1 MAVAATKQPSGATPA
16 SITIPATPA
25 ERNLLSAASA
35 WIPPSAASD
44 YLRSPARGGAAAAEH
59 SITAGDLAEWRGQHP
74 SDPLRPP
81 AGVDNMDKGTLKNYR
96 PPQHPTSRLLQSIP
110 PRAPSRSS
118 RANILSYTL
127 HLATSSRLTSYSSGS
142 GSRQLLQLAELERDT
157 QDTFEIDEAWFDAEQ
172 KTQGL
177 WKLGANLLRSSRREG
192 VLPASVLRRVE
203 LAELAE
209 ETLLSPAAD
218 RAVTKID
225 AESVQPS
232 AHVEELVTLKALT
245 APDPTTLY
253 HTTSASTTGLEGE
266 PSTGRPRVCS
276 VAQSLIDLKFGGQAD
291 PAEATSPVLD
301 GIKPLSASPR
311 DGAEAD
317 APGASGSGSSAAAAV
332 AGPSSTPHMDYR
344 IVLSQSMRARARSI
358 FATSPLPALPASYC
372 RRHRVR
378 SCGVCHAL
386 IAAASDRQSDHA
398 SMRRKNI
405 PGAGLRAGDLQVQVG
420 ASGGAGV
427 GAKKPLA
434 QLIPE
439 FLKLSA
445 ALLRDVKEAANRRPT
460 SAAGPNKQDQDAFH
474 EAILADLTRME
485 DHRVGGGVFT
495 TQQQQAGKTATEGLS
510 ASASSSGIA
519 TPLEVVIQVTAAWY
533 DLLTGLLVQACL
545 EGYLVDGWTGTEG
558 VETLFGLGCG
568 VWEGRGWSAT
578 AAFAAR
584 QAAPVPRSET
594 SRPSRTVSNAASD
607 DSEGDD
613 DDDDAID
620 EATALQRKKDH
631 EAALLVE
638 AGQALFGSRDI
649 AQADYERNMRD
660 RTQEFLNVPNG
671 KTLHQHLDSLNM
683 QYPLSQF
690 EDDLVDFLEASMHF
704 LGKPALAKYDPRA
717 TAAAP
722 ASSVASSTAGST
734 TTGEPDPYALLRWFA
749 PAASGTVSPPER
761 PRSGAAGRQASPS
774 GQDERSRKRAR
785 AA

>member
-1 MAVAATKQPSGATPA
+1 MAVAATKPSGTPA

-35 WIPPSAASD
+35 WIPPLAASGT
-44 YLRSPARGGAAAAEH
+44 LRNAARGGEH
-59 SITAGDLAEWRGQHP
+59 CITAGDLAEWRGQHP

-177 WKLGANLLRSSRREG
+177 WKLGANLLRSNRREG
-192 VLPASVLRRVE
+192 SLPVSVLRRVE

-209 ETLLSPAAD
+209 EALLSPTAD
-218 RAVTKID
+218 RAITKID
-225 AESVQPS
+225 SESVQAS
-232 AHVEELVTLKALT
+232 AQVEELVALKTLT

-253 HTTSASTTGLEGE
+253 HTTSASSTGLESE

-276 VAQSLIDLKFGGQAD
+276 VAQSLIDLKFGGKSD
-291 PAEATSPVLD
+291 PSEATSPLFED
-301 GIKPLSASPR
+301 GKPLSASPL
-311 DGAEAD
+311 DGPPPAPD
-317 APGASGSGSSAAAAV
+317 ASASAAV

-344 IVLSQSMRARARSI
+344 IVLSQSMRTRARSI
-358 FATSPLPALPASYC
+358 FATSPLPSLPASYC

-386 IAAASDRQSDHA
+386 IAAASERDS
-398 SMRRKNI
+398 S
-405 PGAGLRAGDLQVQVG
+405 
-420 ASGGAGV
+420 
-427 GAKKPLA
+427 
-434 QLIPE
+434 PE

-445 ALLRDVKEAANRRPT
+445 ALLQDVKDAANNRAT
-460 SAAGPNKQDQDAFH
+460 SMDGSGDAGPDAFH
-474 EAILADLTRME
+474 EAILADLARTE
-485 DHRVGGGVFT
+485 DRGAGASTFA
-495 TQQQQAGKTATEGLS
+495 TQQQKGKAPTEGRSAAAS
-510 ASASSSGIA
+510 ASASASTSGTA
-519 TPLEVVIQVTAAWY
+519 TPTEVAIQVTAAWY

-568 VWEGRGWSAT
+568 VWEGRGWSA
-578 AAFAAR
+578 AAALASR
-584 QAAPVPRSET
+584 PAAPISRSET

-607 DSEGDD
+607 SEEDD

-620 EATALQRKKDH
+620 EATSMQRKKDQ
-631 EAALLVE
+631 EAALLVG
-638 AGQALFGSRDI
+638 AGQALFGSRDV
-649 AQADYERNMRD
+649 AQADYELNMRD
-660 RTQEFLNVPNG
+660 RTQEFLNVPSG
-671 KTLHQHLDSLNM
+671 KTLHQHLDTLNM

-690 EDDLVDFLEASMHF
+690 EDDLVDFLEATMHF

-717 TAAAP
+717 SNGAAP
-722 ASSVASSTAGST
+722 VSSVASSTAGST
-734 TTGEPDPYALLRWFA
+734 TTGEPDPYALLQWFA
-749 PAASGTVSPPER
+749 PASFGSISSLEQ
-761 PRSGAAGRQASPS
+761 PRSAAGRQASPS
-774 GQDERSRKRAR
+774 GQDERSRKRLR

>member
-1 MAVAATKQPSGATPA
+1 MKL
-16 SITIPATPA
+16 TIDVCCA
-25 ERNLLSAASA
+25 
-35 WIPPSAASD
+35 D
-44 YLRSPARGGAAAAEH
+44 
-59 SITAGDLAEWRGQHP
+59 
-74 SDPLRPP
+74 
-81 AGVDNMDKGTLKNYR
+81 R

-192 VLPASVLRRVE
+192 SLPVSVLRRVE

-209 ETLLSPAAD
+209 EALLSPTAD
-218 RAVTKID
+218 RAITKID
-225 AESVQPS
+225 SESVQAS
-232 AHVEELVTLKALT
+232 AQVEELVALKSLT

-253 HTTSASTTGLEGE
+253 HTTSASSTGLENE

-276 VAQSLIDLKFGGQAD
+276 VAQSLIDLKFGGQSD
-291 PAEATSPVLD
+291 PSEATSPLFED
-301 GIKPLSASPR
+301 GKPLSASPL
-311 DGAEAD
+311 DGPQTAPD
-317 APGASGSGSSAAAAV
+317 ASASAAV

-344 IVLSQSMRARARSI
+344 IVLSQSMRTRARSI
-358 FATSPLPALPASYC
+358 FATSPLPSLPASYC

-386 IAAASDRQSDHA
+386 IAAASERESDHA

-405 PGAGLRAGDLQVQVG
+405 PGAGLRVGDLPVE
-420 ASGGAGV
+420 AASSSGGVGI

-445 ALLRDVKEAANRRPT
+445 ALLQDVKDAANNHAT
-460 SAAGPNKQDQDAFH
+460 SADGSGDLGPDAFH
-474 EAILADLTRME
+474 EAILADLARTE
-485 DHRVGGGVFT
+485 DRGAGASTFA
-495 TQQQQAGKTATEGLS
+495 TQQQKGKAPTEGRSAAAS
-510 ASASSSGIA
+510 ASASTSGTA
-519 TPLEVVIQVTAAWY
+519 TPTEVAIQVTAAWY
-533 DLLTGLLVQACL
+533 DLLTGLLIQACL

-568 VWEGRGWSAT
+568 VWEGRGWSA
-578 AAFAAR
+578 AAALASR
-584 QAAPVPRSET
+584 QGAPLPRSET

-607 DSEGDD
+607 SEEDD
-613 DDDDAID
+613 DDDEDAVD
-620 EATALQRKKDH
+620 EATILQRKKDQ

-638 AGQALFGSRDI
+638 AGQALFGSRDV

-660 RTQEFLNVPNG
+660 RTQEVR
-671 KTLHQHLDSLNM
+671 S
-683 QYPLSQF
+683 
-690 EDDLVDFLEASMHF
+690 
-704 LGKPALAKYDPRA
+704 
-717 TAAAP
+717 
-722 ASSVASSTAGST
+722 
-734 TTGEPDPYALLRWFA
+734 
-749 PAASGTVSPPER
+749 AASQGFDEV
-761 PRSGAAGRQASPS
+761 PRLM
-774 GQDERSRKRAR
+774 
-785 AA
+785 